1 MKFFRVTIL
10 LFLGLFF
17 SCSSSKKEKNGE
29 EESIVVEIAN
39 DSHLFFSKVFEQ
51 VDYIPLETTDSALVG
66 VVERF
71 RVFDDKVCLL
81 CDKSML
87 LFDSRTGRSH
97 LNLSKLGNA
106 PGEYKSLYDMYVD
119 KETGIMELL
128 DRSDRKLYKYSLDGT
143 FIETMELPSM
153 PFSFIPDK
161 EAFYWLY
168 NNNWPTEEVKSKLL
182 LFDAVNKKVCGEYFP
197 IDSHLANYY
206 FVVEGNNFVR
216 RGDETLFYFSPSEKI
231 YSLRGKEAPVPV
243 YSVDFGR
250 HAVPEEFYERN
261 FADIMELSAE
271 ATKRGYIYFVNN
283 FAANNDYVQLSFF
296 SEEKPFWSI
305 YLIREGIT
313 YTGHLLQD
321 DINSLKAFE
330 ASNLNTLFSIEGDY
344 LYFLISPDQFLEM
357 SRNNRIFAEK
367 VNAFGISEQSNPLLV
382 KCKFKKNQ
390 LL

>member
-10 LFLGLFF
+10 LLLGLFF

-39 DSHLFFSKVFEQ
+39 DSHLLFSKVFEQ

-87 LFDSRTGRSH
+87 LFDSRTGRSS

-119 KETGIMELL
+119 KETGIVELL
-128 DRSDRKLYKYSLDGT
+128 DRSDRKLYKYSLGGT
-143 FIETMELPSM
+143 FIETVELPSL
-153 PFSFIPDK
+153 PFSFIPDE

-182 LFDAVNKKVCGEYFP
+182 LFNAVNKRVCGEYFP

-231 YSLRGKEAPVPV
+231 YSLRGKEAPAPV

-261 FADIMELSAE
+261 FADIMEFSAE
-271 ATKRGYIYFVNN
+271 ATKRGYVYFINN

-296 SEEKPFWSI
+296 SKEKPFWSI
-305 YLIREGIT
+305 YSIREGIT
-313 YTGHLLQD
+313 YTGHFLQD

-357 SRNNRIFAEK
+357 SHNNRIFAEK